1 MVGDKEL
8 DTGFRCWSCKEFT
21 TLRARAEA
29 DGNCPH
35 CNVEIDLEGACKLV
49 QKIVS
54 QDAALVP
61 DECRIGIGQLLTMVS
76 QPDEVYT
83 YQGVAFPAQ
92 EAVLLGEAETLTVYR
107 GRENGRIQVR
117 RLSRESNPRPS
128 IIYTHLVGNPV
139 YGPQYL
145 YRREEDG
152 ATFHSGREE
161 YLALFKRVSGHPV
174 HVLPEGVA
182 SIDQP
187 PALTTEEIGEKAVQD
202 HVNWRQEQEAE
213 AQLKAMDE
221 PFVVPSQDSMA
232 LAIIRLHTLRLITD
246 RVLACLLAANVLLD
260 VAKPGKDHKVDKK
273 LDEWLPKNS
282 LRDMERIHWRS
293 AVLQLHRSKFLPTR
307 EVIRHLN
314 RAIQPR
320 FSATKGKRPERQTF
334 EHPVKVCSECLQQ
347 DCNGE
352 CISNLD

>member
-21 TLRARAEA
+21 TLRARADA

-35 CNVEIDLEGACKLV
+35 CNVEIDLELACKEV
-49 QKIVS
+49 QKTLA
-54 QDAALVP
+54 QDAALVV
-61 DECRIGIGQLLTMVS
+61 DECRVGIGQLLRMVN
-76 QPDEVYT
+76 QPDEIYT

-92 EAVLLGEAETLTVYR
+92 EAVLLGDAESLTVYR

-117 RLSRESNPRPS
+117 RLARESNPRPS
-128 IIYTHLVGNPV
+128 MIYTHLVGNPV

-145 YRREEDG
+145 YRREGDG

-161 YLALFKRVSGHPV
+161 YLALFKRVSGHPIR
-174 HVLPEGVA
+174 VLPEGAVPIDEPPSLSPEEVA
-182 SIDQP
+182 
-187 PALTTEEIGEKAVQD
+187 EKAVKD
-202 HVNWRQEQEAE
+202 HVNWRLEQEQEA
-213 AQLKAMDE
+213 QLAKMDE
-221 PFVVPSQDSMA
+221 PFILPSQNSMA
-232 LAIIRLHTLRLITD
+232 LALIRLYTLRLIND

-260 VAKPGKDHKVDKK
+260 VAKPGKDGKVDKK

-282 LRDMERIHWRS
+282 LRDMESIHWRS
-293 AVLQLHRSKFLPTR
+293 AITQLHRSKFLPTR

-314 RAIQPR
+314 RVIQPR
-320 FSATKGKRPERQTF
+320 FNPLKGKSPERQPTEF
-334 EHPVKVCSECLQQ
+334 PVKVCSECLQQ